1 MEKLKIY
8 SAYLPYK
15 VKVKSNCGQ
24 IRELAMVDAENYCI
38 ASTET
43 NGMIP
48 IDSAHING
56 SGFKLILF
64 SLEYL
69 TKEIAVNG
77 KIFVPI
83 EYHAFKHNKEH
94 LIDFQNNFAHY
105 KSVKYGI
112 IEKLLEWKFNVFN
125 LPEDKYEKV
134 TEDFNPYK

>member
-8 SAYLPYK
+8 SAYLPYGLK
-15 VKVKSNCGQ
+15 LKYFDDEREILHNDCKIVEFREDEMTIANNEYQYDVKFDDVK
-24 IRELAMVDAENYCI
+24 
-38 ASTET
+38 
-43 NGMIP
+43 P
-48 IDSAHING
+48 IM
-56 SGFKLILF
+56 F
-64 SLEYL
+64 SLEDL